1 MTVDDWVAAL
11 NRVRSG
17 ETLRAVAA
25 AIGVSSQTLSVR
37 NQCDDVS
44 HTVFGPR
51 YYITTT
57 GAGSS
62 SQSAEKAPAPRWA
75 PHRNVGGESPWLLE
89 DIITTHHYK
98 EIVEAVTEGRAAL
111 QAKNEALEA
120 LQAQKAAGGKR
131 PRGATPVAAP
141 VPVGAPL
148 SKGVPVGAAGGRK
161 RAVPR
166 AREGKE
172 AVVAPPAAKR
182 RKVAH

>member
-25 AIGVSSQTLSVR
+25 AYGVSTQTLSAR
-37 NQCDDVS
+37 NKCDDVS
-44 HTVFGPR
+44 RTVFGPR

-75 PHRNVGGESPWLLE
+75 PRRVVAVDEPLWSVLGMSERE
-89 DIITTHHYK
+89 YK
-98 EIVEAVTEGRAAL
+98 EMIKQAVGAREARQAKTEAREAL
-111 QAKNEALEA
+111 QAK
-120 LQAQKAAGGKR
+120 KAAGGKR

-141 VPVGAPL
+141 VPVGAPP
-148 SKGVPVGAAGGRK
+148 SKGVLVGAAGGRK
-161 RAVPR
+161 RAVSR